1 MKDQRIMIG
10 KKIQDL
16 GEIREILDAS
26 AKKNNNLLIFFL
38 TFGLYISI
46 STLGTTDAALLLP
59 KQGFKMPL
67 IDFELD
73 LLNFFRLA
81 PLLLLLLHINLLFG
95 HHKHLEKLHTYKNKI
110 DINSID
116 PSLYGFAFLMGNHG
130 FSGRIINFILWI
142 LLYILPLLVFLLIYI
157 RFADYHDGS
166 ITLLHLSIII
176 LDLIFIIS
184 SIIYN
189 DIFYKSSYVDRSANI
204 LNIISKIIVYPFII
218 FIGVLTVLYYIVFFS
233 PIVQDDYNPSYL
245 QKIKNDCLPKWICS
259 SINLIYEHKKYC
271 YPRLIV
277 TEEEMAKISKSAL
290 YIPRV
295 LGMDGIVAEKEKK
308 LILKYGT
315 RIDLTNRNLRYAVL
329 KSSILTRADMKKSW
343 LDAADLRKSHMQ
355 AVDLTDASFIDA
367 KLTEAKLQSADFIRT
382 NLHNANLV
390 RANMNQAT
398 FDACNLTGAFL
409 QKAQLKGSKLV
420 SFFENT
426 NNLTNTNLKGANLMN
441 ADLQGSDLT
450 GASLQDANIAGTVFD
465 NANLTAVN
473 LSGARFH
480 VTLDK
485 MGNTYFLRGLPSF
498 KETTMFGVN
507 IDKYKKQNSNSTKKQ
522 NTILFDV
529 NTSIYPVIFEVN
541 TSKRYPILPDKDIS
555 KYPKLFDTNISET
568 YTVTV
573 DTNISEKPLFL
584 VDVNI
589 SEENLTFHRIR
600 IKYLETV
607 INGIPINDESQK
619 KRNELEEILNSSRS
633 ENVKNKDCN
642 NSKNDIEKCLKMI
655 YAFIKD
661 LKNKF
666 IDL

>member
-1 MKDQRIMIG
+1 MIG

-38 TFGLYISI
+38 TFGLYILI

-81 PLLLLLLHINLLFG
+81 PSLLLLLHFNLLFS

-116 PSLYGFAFLMGNHG
+116 PSFYSFAFIMGNHG
-130 FSGRIINFILWI
+130 FSGRMINFILWI

-157 RFADYHDGS
+157 RFADYHHRA
-166 ITLLHLSIII
+166 ITLLHLGIII

-189 DIFYKSSYVDRSANI
+189 DIFYKSSYADRSSNI
-204 LNIISKIIVYPFII
+204 INTISKIIIYPFII
-218 FIGVLTVLYYIVFFS
+218 SIGVLTVLYYVVFFS
-233 PIVQDDYNPSYL
+233 PIVQDDYDPSYL
-245 QKIKNDCLPKWICS
+245 QKIKNDCLPKSICS

-329 KSSILTRADMKKSW
+329 KSSILTRADMEKSW

-355 AVDLTDASFIDA
+355 ATDLTDASFIDA
-367 KLTEAKLQSADFIRT
+367 QLTEAKLQSADFIRT

-450 GASLQDANIAGTVFD
+450 GASLHNANISGTIFD
-465 NANLTAVN
+465 KADLTAAD
-473 LSGARFH
+473 LSGVHYYVRI
-480 VTLDK
+480 DK
-485 MGNTYFLRGLPSF
+485 MGDDYFLKGFPSF
-498 KETTMFGVN
+498 KETKMFGIN
-507 IDKYKKQNSNSTKKQ
+507 ISKYKQQNSHSSKKQ

-529 NTSIYPVIFEVN
+529 NISKQFSDLFDANISIYPVVLEVN
-541 TSKRYPILPDKDIS
+541 TPKKYPILPDNNIYKKFPDLFDANRSIS
-555 KYPKLFDTNISET
+555 YPVLFDTNISEK
-568 YTVTV
+568 Y
-573 DTNISEKPLFL
+573 PFY

-589 SEENLTFHRIR
+589 SKENNTFSARRRI
-600 IKYLETV
+600 YLSTILDE
-607 INGIPINDESQK
+607 INSK
-619 KRNELEEILNSSRS
+619 KGKKKLNEILQTPHC
-633 ENVKNKDCN
+633 EDFKNKDCN
-642 NSKNDIEKCLKMI
+642 TSKNSIDKYLNMVCNFIESI
-655 YAFIKD
+655 
-661 LKNKF
+661 
-666 IDL
+666 